1 MVFVPGVDHLIIIG
15 MMVLIFCHLMACAF
29 YMFSYKSAR
38 SDDQLYNSWIERKF
52 LHTDASVSDLY
63 IQSYYWILQTLTTVG
78 YGDGM
83 LTLTDEQL
91 FAILIMIIGVVFF
104 SLTISH
110 LSRVIATSDSL
121 QIALDSK
128 LRILGE
134 IQKDYGIN
142 AKLYKNIRITLEKNK
157 IELGNDTSVY
167 KDFLADLPLP
177 IQTELSYTMHKD
189 LIQNLLFF
197 DNSRFVDNEEKTKFI
212 AKIGPHLTSRNCA
225 KDDVIYSVNMPPDFM
240 YFLMSGT
247 VALVLPEFDDFEF
260 IKISA
265 GYHFGDIELIYDER
279 RRFTIMAKED
289 TKILKLPQ
297 KIFQQVFFHDF
308 PIQGSKLFKSARK
321 RLSRQIRAAEFAVI
335 FCNEK
340 RKKLHHLNVEEL
352 FCRTSNFIGT
362 GEKQTSNLGVLKNDK
377 ATSL

>member
-1 MVFVPGVDHLIIIG
+1 
-15 MMVLIFCHLMACAF
+15 LMACAF
-29 YMFSYKSAR
+29 YMFSYKSAS
-38 SDDQLYNSWIERKF
+38 SDDQMYDSWIDRKF
-52 LHTDASVSDLY
+52 RGTDTSVSDLY

-83 LTLTDEQL
+83 LNLANEQL
-91 FAILIMIIGVVFF
+91 FAVMIMLIGVVFF

-110 LSRVIATSDSL
+110 LSRVIANSDSN

-142 AKLYKNIRITLEKNK
+142 QKLYKNIRITLEKNK

-167 KDFLADLPLP
+167 KDFLADLPTP
-177 IQTELSYTMHKD
+177 IQTDLSYTMHKD

-197 DNSRFVDNEEKTKFI
+197 QDSRFVDNEEKTKFI
-212 AKIGPHLTSRNCA
+212 AKIGPHLTSRNCT
-225 KDDVIYSVNMPPDFM
+225 KDDVIYSVNMPPNFM
-240 YFLMSGT
+240 YFIMSGS
-247 VALVLPEFDDFEF
+247 VALVLPEFDDFDF

-279 RRFTIMAKED
+279 RRFTIMAMED
-289 TKILKLPQ
+289 TKILNLPRT
-297 KIFQQVFFHDF
+297 IFQQVFFHDF
-308 PIQGSKLFKSARK
+308 PLLGSKLFKEARK
-321 RLSRQIRAAEFAVI
+321 RLSRQIRASEFAVM

-340 RKKLHHLNVEEL
+340 RKKLHHLSATEL
-352 FCRTSNFIGT
+352 VGRTSKFIGT
-362 GEKQTSNLGVLKNDK
+362 GEKRTSELNILTNDK
-377 ATSL
+377 AASL